1 MATGAG
7 FPKARHVIV
16 ALTVVA
22 LSLSISA
29 IAVAQEGTVIV
40 RDGEA
45 QVAVVYAP
53 EGITRGPGAT
63 PQPVDWPYICFWF
76 NGAFPEEV
84 DVISNPVPGRWY
96 SLTCNPRPGSG
107 RDFIFVI
114 TQYDPAEPI
123 PGEPDL
129 VSAHEVREFAEDFAA
144 PPPLP
149 IAISPAAEQITGV
162 ETWLWPDGPL
172 DTVSA
177 SASAGGLTVVVEA
190 RYQGTTYDL
199 GDGSAPLFCPSATA
213 WVPGATTSDC
223 THTFLSEASGHRIT
237 ATSTWDFYWF
247 DNAAQPVPVLYETFL
262 APQVLD
268 VDIIDLEAVISRSGE

>member
-1 MATGAG
+1 MAAG
-7 FPKARHVIV
+7 TKPSRTRRIIV
-16 ALTVVA
+16 AAAILA
-22 LSLSISA
+22 LSLSVSA
-29 IAVAQEGTVIV
+29 VAAAQEGTVIV

-45 QVAVVYAP
+45 RVAVVYAP
-53 EGITRGPGAT
+53 EGITRGPGAS
-63 PQPVDWPYICFWF
+63 PVPVDWPYICYWF

-84 DVISNPVPGRWY
+84 SVISNPIPGRWY

-129 VSAHEVREFAEDFAA
+129 VSAHEVREFAEDFAV

-172 DTVSA
+172 DTIQA

-190 RYQGTTYDL
+190 RYGGTTYDL
-199 GDGSAPLFCPSATA
+199 GDGSPPLVCPSATE
-213 WVPGATTSDC
+213 WVLGAADSDC
-223 THTFLSEASGHRIT
+223 THTYLTEETGRRIT
-237 ATSTWDFYWF
+237 ATSTWDFYWS

-268 VDIIDLEAVISRSGE
+268 IDIIDLEAVISRSGG